1 MTILISGLQRHD
13 IVYQKQAKQWITR
26 PVYTKTTQTFR
37 DGLMED
43 VVERRLDPS
52 IKYKD
57 SSSRIRVPCL
67 AANIGLYPKP
77 SKEDVIEGHT
87 SRFKS

>member
-1 MTILISGLQRHD
+1 MTILISGLQRHN
-13 IVYQKQAKQWITR
+13 IVYQKQS
-26 PVYTKTTQTFR
+26 TFR

-67 AANIGLYPKP
+67 AANIGLHPKP